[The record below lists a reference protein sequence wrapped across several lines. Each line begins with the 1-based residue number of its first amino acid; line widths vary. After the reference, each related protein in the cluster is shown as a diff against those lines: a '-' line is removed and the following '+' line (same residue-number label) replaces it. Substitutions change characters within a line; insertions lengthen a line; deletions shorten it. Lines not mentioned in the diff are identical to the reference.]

1 MKFWTY
7 IALLF
12 CSLNI
17 WGQSQK
23 IEVEREKIMLGER
36 NALRIPL
43 SQNISPE
50 NLSDFSSLPAIKMSK
65 KAEKD
70 SVDVEV
76 LSFDLQP
83 DALILF
89 VTAWDSGLVVIP
101 PFALDKAQTIFTEA
115 TMFRVDFPQVEEN
128 GEILDIVEVSLDVP
142 WFFDFEDNQW
152 WIMMLINLIL
162 FVVGLILVLRV
173 KVKEIEEVHEPEIV
187 IPVEDI
193 ARKALDEL
201 YLKSQFGI
209 EAQKL
214 HFAEFSD
221 ILRSY
226 IAGRYR
232 VVTFEKTT
240 SELVTALRLK
250 SVPANQRGLVEELLS
265 ISDMIKF
272 SKASTDEVEILRL
285 KEMALEFI
293 RISTQWH
300 EMESRPQKGEAEN
313 D

>member
-50 NLSDFSSLPAIKMSK
+50 NLSDFSSLPAVKMSK

-293 RISTQWH
+293 QISTQWH
-300 EMESRPQKGEAEN
+300 EMEAQSQKGEAEN